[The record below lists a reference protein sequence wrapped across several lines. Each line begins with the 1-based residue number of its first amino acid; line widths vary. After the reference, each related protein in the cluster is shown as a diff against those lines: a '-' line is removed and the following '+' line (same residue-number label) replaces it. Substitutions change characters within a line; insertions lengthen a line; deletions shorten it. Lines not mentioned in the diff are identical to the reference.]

1 MSSRIEKAPN
11 SKLPYTAR
19 ELSPREVRDED
30 VYTYNSP
37 KMGGKRIRVAK
48 LANLIL
54 ALRLEFDP
62 EVESYIERPRQLAC
76 DSETYEFSFWFRL
89 KSGREFLPLLV
100 STGTSEPGAS
110 ARRCHRKERQLL
122 EAAER
127 AQLPLKF
134 EFETDLL
141 QLGPAFASWLRM
153 LPGVQLASRF
163 KHRGDLRARIL
174 DVAKRVDRVR
184 ISQIIDALDGFPP
197 GDVRCV
203 VADLIH
209 AGHLSI
215 DPKSPLTE
223 HLIVKVRSV

>member
-1 MSSRIEKAPN
+1 MTSHNPKTKRNKP
-11 SKLPYTAR
+11 PYDGR
-19 ELSPREVRDED
+19 ELSLREVRDED
-30 VYTYNSP
+30 VYTFNSP
-37 KMGGKRIRVAK
+37 KMDGRRTRVAK

-54 ALRLEFDP
+54 ALQLEFDP

-76 DSETYEFSFWFRL
+76 GSETYEFSFWYRL

-100 STGTSEPGAS
+100 STGSSEQGAS
-110 ARRCHRKERQLL
+110 AGRRHRKERQLL

-141 QLGPAFASWLRM
+141 QLGATFASWLRM

-163 KHRGDLRARIL
+163 NHRSDLRARIL
-174 DVAKRVDRVR
+174 DVAKRFDRVR

-203 VADLIH
+203 IADLIH
-209 AGHLSI
+209 AGQMSI
-215 DPKSPLTE
+215 DPKCPVTE
-223 HLIVKVRSV
+223 HSIVKVSSV